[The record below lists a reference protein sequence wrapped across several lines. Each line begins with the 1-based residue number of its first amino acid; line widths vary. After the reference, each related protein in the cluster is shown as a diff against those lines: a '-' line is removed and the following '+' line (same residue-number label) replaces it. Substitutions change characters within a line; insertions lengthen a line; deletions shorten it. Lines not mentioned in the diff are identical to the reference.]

1 MYPDGINNSLYS
13 SVFFLGSI
21 DWRLCVICQQTTS
34 EHVKCPLNAPGSGDK
49 SVTCESFLNRANAFR
64 ELKQLPVPL
73 AEGITVNDLTMN
85 KGVWHK
91 SCHFKFSQDRL
102 ERAKRKRLI
111 NGDEHAGIKTR
122 PQRLSPEK
130 NVCIFCGDESGL
142 LHEFRTLEADSRVRS
157 MATDLQDTA
166 LLAKIEG
173 GDLIAL
179 DEKYHLACLTQLRIG
194 IGL

>member
-1 MYPDGINNSLYS
+1 M
-13 SVFFLGSI
+13 
-21 DWRLCVICQQTTS
+21 DWTLCVICQQTTS
-34 EHVKCPLNAPGSGDK
+34 EHVKCLLNAPGSGDK
-49 SVTCESFLNRANAFR
+49 SVPYESFLNRANAFR
-64 ELKQLPVPL
+64 ELNQLPVPL

-102 ERAKRKRLI
+102 ERAKRKRLS
-111 NGDEHAGIKTR
+111 NGDEHAGIKRAR
-122 PQRLSPEK
+122 PQYLSPEK

-179 DEKYHLACLTQLRIG
+179 DAKYHLAC
-194 IGL
+194 

>member
-1 MYPDGINNSLYS
+1 MPY
-13 SVFFLGSI
+13 
-21 DWRLCVICQQTTS
+21 
-34 EHVKCPLNAPGSGDK
+34 
-49 SVTCESFLNRANAFR
+49 ESFLNRANAFR
-64 ELKQLPVPL
+64 ELNQLPVPL
-73 AEGITVNDLTMN
+73 AEGITVNDHTMN
-85 KGVWHK
+85 KGVWHN
-91 SCHFKFSQDRL
+91 RL
-102 ERAKRKRLI
+102 ERAKRKRLR
-111 NGDEHAGIKTR
+111 NGDEHAGIKRAR

-179 DEKYHLACLTQLRIG
+179 SAAYDTLIAARVIARIVS
-194 IGL
+194 

>member
-1 MYPDGINNSLYS
+1 M
-13 SVFFLGSI
+13 
-21 DWRLCVICQQTTS
+21 DWTLCVICQQTTS
-34 EHVKCPLNAPGSGDK
+34 EHIKCPLNAPGSGEK
-49 SVTCESFLNRANAFR
+49 SVPYESFLNCANAFR
-64 ELKQLPVPL
+64 ELNQLPVPL

-102 ERAKRKRLI
+102 ERAKRKRLR
-111 NGDEHAGIKTR
+111 NGDEHAGIKRAR
-122 PQRLSPEK
+122 PQHLSPEK

-179 DEKYHLACLTQLRIG
+179 DAKYHLAC
-194 IGL
+194 